1 MTNEALSA
9 ISEIHDGQMERADL
23 ATWGAL
29 GEEERKQ
36 KDEAFGQA
44 EALARHYVRFCNETL
59 HLMVTM
65 TSVVQKPFLH
75 NRILKRLTGTLYGLL
90 RKLCGS
96 QGVNLK
102 IEDAERF
109 HFRPAVMLQDVLTV
123 FSHMAPVHEGGAA
136 GGGAAEGGAAGGGGG
151 GMGAEE
157 EEEVK
162 SFALGIARNG
172 LHEKSVFTKAIR
184 HCSRLQL
191 LDSSKVAVLEGLM
204 AEVDALA
211 EKELAMEEEMG
222 EIPDDFLDP
231 LLMVLMTDPVI
242 LPTSGT
248 TMNRDSIEQHLLN
261 SSFDP
266 FNRKVRGGCGISI
279 FGVLNFNLVAK
290 CSHWCRRTDS
300 T

>member
-9 ISEIHDGQMERADL
+9 ISLIHDGEVERADL
-23 ATWGAL
+23 AAWGAL

-36 KDEAFGQA
+36 KDEAFD
-44 EALARHYVRFCNETL
+44 LAQRLAGHHVGFCNETL

-65 TSVVQKPFLH
+65 TSVVQKPFLQ

-90 RKLCGS
+90 RKLCGP

-102 IEDAERF
+102 IENSERF
-109 HFRPAVMLQDVLTV
+109 HFRPEVMLQDVLTV
-123 FSHMAPVHEGGAA
+123 FAHMAPVR
-136 GGGAAEGGAAGGGGG
+136 
-151 GMGAEE
+151 EE
-157 EEEVK
+157 EEGEEVK

-184 HCSRLQL
+184 HCNRLQL
-191 LDSSKVAVLEGLM
+191 LDASKVTVLEGLM

-266 FNRKVRGGCGISI
+266 FNRKVREGYGMYI
-279 FGVLNFNLVAK
+279 FSVAK
-290 CSHWCRRTDS
+290 CSHW
-300 T
+300 